1 MLLLLTFFYFNS
13 NFIISKFLTFS
24 IWFRNKTNKWP
35 ERIWE
40 SNLDQTIKLKSILK
54 LGFFL
59 HIFYLNVLN
68 ANFITSFEQSGYKNF
83 NNKLSLSIK
92 KTHNLSNSLYIDY
105 PYIDS
110 PYIGS
115 PYIGSPY
122 IDCRILIHDVFE
134 LINF

>member
-1 MLLLLTFFYFNS
+1 M
-13 NFIISKFLTFS
+13 
-24 IWFRNKTNKWP
+24 
-35 ERIWE
+35 
-40 SNLDQTIKLKSILK
+40 IKLKSILK
-54 LGFFL
+54 LGFISL
-59 HIFYLNVLN
+59 YLFYLNILN

-92 KTHNLSNSLYIDY
+92 KTHNLSNSLYIG
-105 PYIDS
+105 S

-134 LINF
+134 LINFSK